1 MISFIIGLF
10 IGTWIGVLICALSIA
25 GRNNDE

>member
-1 MISFIIGLF
+1 MIGFIIGLF
-10 IGTWIGVLICALSIA
+10 IGTCAGLLICALSIA